1 MNEELISV
9 VMTVYNEPLNIVKQ
23 SLASILTQTY
33 TNIEIVVVVDDP
45 NNRNVIN
52 YLQSKKIKLIINDIN
67 LGLPKSLNIGIK
79 QAKGNI
85 IARMDCDDISY
96 KDRLEKQYNFLRSNN
111 YDLVTTGVEFI
122 DEYNNILN
130 RKYNIP
136 KNEKQ
141 MEIRLRFENCLIHP
155 TFMFYRYVFDQ
166 NYGYKEELIAAQ
178 DYEFILNTINNSF
191 NIGVQ
196 NEILLK
202 YRIRSNSISNK
213 NFIKQIFI
221 KKYIKEV
228 YFRKKS
234 YNKKYITKSLKKETL
249 DFIKFEDEFIRYSKI
264 EKGNVFL
271 KYIYKLFYNIK
282 YKNIRQNTINIL
294 IVKILM
300 IIWR

>member
-249 DFIKFEDEFIRYSKI
+249 DFIKFEDEFIRYSKSR
-264 EKGNVFL
+264 NS
-271 KYIYKLFYNIK
+271 
-282 YKNIRQNTINIL
+282 
-294 IVKILM
+294 
-300 IIWR
+300 